1 MKDPYILEDGTLK
14 NLLGI
19 TDYEEL
25 KRAETDIAYV
35 KLMNAHEEVIN
46 KCDEKLLKKIHKHIF
61 EDIFEQAGEYRTI
74 PMEKMEVVLPGAS
87 LEYAMPNEIPKKL
100 KRHMEEINSY
110 NWKEMNIDEISQK
123 FTKCLAQ
130 IWRVHPFRDGNTRAT
145 LTFADIFAKQHGFE
159 MDMGML
165 LDNLERI
172 VDDETG
178 KIKRFS
184 VRDKFVLAALD
195 EKDYPEPEHLERII
209 KMSIEKG
216 INKKIDSLN
225 QIVER

>member
-61 EDIFEQAGEYRTI
+61 EDIFEWAGEYRTI

-130 IWRVHPFRDGNTRAT
+130 IWRVHPLEMA
-145 LTFADIFAKQHGFE
+145 IQEQH
-159 MDMGML
+159 
-165 LDNLERI
+165 
-172 VDDETG
+172 
-178 KIKRFS
+178 
-184 VRDKFVLAALD
+184 
-195 EKDYPEPEHLERII
+195 
-209 KMSIEKG
+209 
-216 INKKIDSLN
+216 
-225 QIVER
+225 